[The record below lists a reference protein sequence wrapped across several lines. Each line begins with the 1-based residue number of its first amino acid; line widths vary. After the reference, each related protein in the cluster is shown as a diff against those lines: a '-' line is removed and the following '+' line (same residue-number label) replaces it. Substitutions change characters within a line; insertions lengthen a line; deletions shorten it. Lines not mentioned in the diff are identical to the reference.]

1 MYRLEIKFLVNAVP
15 DWAQLLKGCIENRF
29 IDSRYTSKPVTQLSE
44 IRAYVEQLRYFV
56 DLHER
61 SLKGRVSLIRGKY
74 EYGFSFHVVSTD
86 HRWQIMDIMYVL
98 IK

>member
-1 MYRLEIKFLVNAVP
+1 MYRLEIKFLLGTVP
-15 DWAQLLKGCIENRF
+15 EWAQLLKGCIEERF
-29 IDSRYTSKPVTQLSE
+29 IHSRYTSKPVTQLSE
-44 IRAYVEQLRYFV
+44 IRAYVESLRYFV

-61 SLKGRVSLIRGKY
+61 SLKGRVSPIRGEY
-74 EYGFSFHVVSTD
+74 ESGFSFHVVSTD

>member
-1 MYRLEIKFLVNAVP
+1 MYRLEIKFLVNTVP
-15 DWAQLLKGCIENRF
+15 DWAELLKGCIEEQF
-29 IDSRYTSKPVTQLSE
+29 IKYSSTAEPVTHLSE

-61 SLKGRVSLIRGKY
+61 SLKGRVSLIRGEY
-74 EYGFSFHVVSTD
+74 ESGFSFHVVSTD
-86 HRWQIMDIMYVL
+86 HRWQIMDIMYVR